1 MSHATRKTIGFVLF
15 CCVKMKMLRATTNQ
29 NAFLWPRDTKPLKK
43 MVRFSDDRTAVFVE
57 LLQAA
62 SCLWDVA
69 SANYHRRDIRHA
81 AMQRM
86 AVAIREEGEEVLNGE
101 RSKIRSGEFPVYR
114 PRLERYK
121 LFSVSS
127 L

>member
-1 MSHATRKTIGFVLF
+1 
-15 CCVKMKMLRATTNQ
+15 MLRATTNQ
-29 NAFLWPRDTKPLKK
+29 NAFLWPRDTTK

-69 SANYHRRDIRHA
+69 SASYHNRDIRHA
-81 AMQRM
+81 TMQRM
-86 AVAIREEGEEVLNGE
+86 AIAIREEGEELMNGE

-114 PRLERYK
+114 PCLERYK
-121 LFSVSS
+121 LFSVGS